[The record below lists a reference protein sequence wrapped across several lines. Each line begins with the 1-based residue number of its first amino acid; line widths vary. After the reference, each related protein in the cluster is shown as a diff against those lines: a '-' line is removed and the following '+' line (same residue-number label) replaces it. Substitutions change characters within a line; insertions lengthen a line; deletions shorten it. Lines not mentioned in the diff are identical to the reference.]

1 MAEDKEILIAITVDN
16 EEAQKRIDEQTQ
28 SIIDLKKANDILK
41 KANKDTTKEGKL
53 TADQRR
59 RNTEAIARN
68 TLKISEA
75 TKIRKNAINSQKAE
89 KGSLTNLRNT
99 LSTLTAK
106 RNEDLEVGSKAFDEA
121 NADIK
126 KLTQSIKAAEEG
138 GDDFRRSVGKYPGTF
153 KDAAGAMTGFGG
165 ATDGATGAFDALG
178 KVIKLNP
185 IGIIISLLVGLVAA
199 FSQTEEGAKKM
210 KIATAILS
218 SIFKDFI
225 SLLATGGDVIVGF
238 FENPLESIKSFGKG
252 INDYALSQI
261 NLVLGALG
269 TLGDAISALFSG
281 DFDKAAELAGKGF
294 NTLAVEANPLIQLI
308 EKGSEVVEDYT
319 ETLVE
324 NAEETVSLT
333 LANYDLQR
341 SMLAT
346 EKQVVSLQGQEAILA
361 KQSED
366 STLSFKEQEEAQ
378 KELMK
383 VQGERFALQQSVL
396 QTQVSIIAKE
406 LSLARGRGEQTLEI
420 EQRLTEAQKALI
432 ENRNE
437 QRLEEAN
444 NTQITAQR
452 NQDIWEQELDFIID
466 VGEKRRTRFEEIA
479 TDEANSLAIRTE
491 GLNAYD
497 ANLKQFLQSQK
508 ESFVEEGLSEEEFDR
523 LLGIQDP
530 AKLAEAITA
539 QQTLSEIEK
548 NRLREVFIEFENA
561 EIEKA
566 NVHKEYQDL
575 IVEQEADAAKEKEA
589 IAQTEAKKK
598 IALEKQVAQQKEGLL
613 NAGFALAKAV
623 AAKDEKLTR
632 AIAITQTVI
641 NTARGIMN
649 AFASLP
655 YPAAIAAAAGVAI
668 TGAAQ
673 LVNIKNAGSGGGGDI
688 GGISGPTS
696 PSTTEPQAD
705 TSGADAVGAQQAALA
720 DAISNLGLSIS
731 VTEINEAQS
740 NVQVSED
747 NSTIGN

>member
-1 MAEDKEILIAITVDN
+1 MAEDKEILISIKVDN
-16 EEAQKRIDEQTQ
+16 EQAQKSITEQSRKIDL
-28 SIIDLKKANDILK
+28 LKKANDKLK
-41 KANKDTTKEGKL
+41 ASNKELAKQGSVTQK
-53 TADQRR
+53 QRSK
-59 RNTEAIARN
+59 NNEEIAKN
-68 TLKISEA
+68 SLKISEA
-75 TKIRKNAINSQKAE
+75 NKVRKRAINTQKAE
-89 KGSLTNLRNT
+89 AGSLTDLRNK
-99 LSTLTAK
+99 LATLTDS
-106 RNEDLEVGSKAFDEA
+106 RNKDLTVGSKAFDEA
-121 NADIK
+121 NKDIK
-126 KLTQSIKAAEEG
+126 KLSETIKGAEQN

-153 KDAAGAMTGFGG
+153 KDAAGAMGGFGG

-178 KVIKLNP
+178 KVIKLSP
-185 IGIIISLLVGLVAA
+185 IGILVSLLAGMVAA
-199 FSQTEEGAKKM
+199 FSQTEEGAKKL

-225 SLLATGGDVIVGF
+225 SLLATGGEVIVDF
-238 FENPLESIKSFGKG
+238 FENPLESLKSFGEG
-252 INDYALSQI
+252 IQNYVLSQI
-261 NLVLGALG
+261 DLVLSGLG

-294 NTLAVEANPLIQLI
+294 NTLVVETNPLIQLI

-319 ETLVE
+319 EKVVE
-324 NAEETVSLT
+324 NAEETVALT

-420 EQRLTEAQKALI
+420 EQRLTEAQKGLI

-508 ESFVEEGLSEEEFDR
+508 ESFVEEGLSQEEFDR

-539 QQTLSEIEK
+539 QETLSEIEK

-566 NVHKEYQDL
+566 KVHKDYQDL
-575 IVEQEADAAKEKEA
+575 IVDQEADAAKAKEA

-598 IALEKQVAQQKEGLL
+598 IALEKKVAQQKEGLL

-623 AAKDEKLTR
+623 ASKDEKLTR

-668 TGAAQ
+668 TGATQ

-688 GGISGPTS
+688 GGISGPTT

-705 TSGADAVGAQQAALA
+705 TSGADAAGAQQAALA